1 MIYKSVTNYA
11 VSISLSS
18 SQSYNDFV
26 SFLGNFELTLDTLA
40 QKNFFSIV
48 ALRDFNAKS
57 SNSYNKDIT
66 INEGRKIG
74 GVTSQNGLHQEF
86 DEPAH
91 ILNNS
96 LLGIDFLFNSQ
107 SNLLVESSVHPLYT
121 QTVILNNN
129 CKI

>member
-1 MIYKSVTNYA
+1 MIYESVTNYV
-11 VSISLSS
+11 VSTSLSS

-26 SFLGNFELTLDTLA
+26 SLLGNFKLILDTLA
-40 QKNFFSIV
+40 QNNSFSIV

-86 DEPAH
+86 DELTH

-107 SNLLVESSVHPLYT
+107 PNLLIESGVHPLHT
-121 QTVILNNN
+121 HL
-129 CKI
+129 K